1 MDSQDLLLQGRKV
14 SLIDVLQVDIA
25 DSTVEDSKSRI
36 ERSEEI
42 TNMMHYALPIC
53 TLQSLQLW
61 N

>member
-1 MDSQDLLLQGRKV
+1 V